1 MNLNSTTLIFG
12 PLVILLVL
20 TGLSVAGLGEAVDIN
35 QSFYAY
41 QSATATGVDAFGN
54 VMTLNDASGNPICY
68 YNETSVWGEAG
79 LFVPYEADG
88 YPPQE
93 AAWKNTTF
101 TNGIQ
106 LFYDTGGA
114 DPVFYLDLSE
124 DGIIA
129 RPEARIGP
137 HWEGIK
143 SFNLSDSW
151 GWLALV
157 AAITAIAS
165 FIGLKVFDSGE
176 SEIAQNL
183 IIKTTFF
190 ITVWTTLSVASYPLI
205 LLGGFII
212 FILYFGMTLTYA
224 TGLILSINGGS

>member
-1 MNLNSTTLIFG
+1 LNSSTLIFF

-41 QSATATGVDAFGN
+41 QTATATGVDAFGN
-54 VMTLNDASGNPICY
+54 VLTLNDADGYAICY
-68 YNETSVWGEAG
+68 YNETSVWGEPG
-79 LFVPYEADG
+79 LYVVYEANS

-93 AAWKNTTF
+93 AAWKNTT
-101 TNGIQ
+101 TTTQ
-106 LFYDTGGA
+106 LFYDEDGA
-114 DPVFYLDLSE
+114 DPVFYADLSE
-124 DGIIA
+124 DGLIS

-165 FIGLKVFDSGE
+165 FVGLKFFGSGE
-176 SEIAQNL
+176 SEISLNL
-183 IIKTTFF
+183 LLKSTFF
-190 ITVWTTLSVASYPLI
+190 ITIWATLSVATYPLI
-205 LLGGFII
+205 LLGGFLI
-212 FILYFGMTLTYA
+212 FVLYFGMTLSYA
-224 TGLILSINGGS
+224 VGIILSIGGS